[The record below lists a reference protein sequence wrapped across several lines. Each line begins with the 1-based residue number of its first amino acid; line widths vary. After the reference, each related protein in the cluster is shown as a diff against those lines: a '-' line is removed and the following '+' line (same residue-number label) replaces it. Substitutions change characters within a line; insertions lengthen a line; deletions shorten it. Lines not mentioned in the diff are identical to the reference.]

1 MNPDDEAPTVANMAM
16 DVYDN
21 PPSSWEDV
29 KFLETTQLRTRE
41 ALTEVLQDMAHVKRE
56 AKTCKILGE
65 HLFRKYV
72 DAFFGSSFDD
82 ESRDEFFRKL
92 EEEEEVIKKRGRKSK
107 KMKNATIAKDAQA
120 KGEHIIWRG
129 DFL

>member
-1 MNPDDEAPTVANMAM
+1 MAM
-16 DVYDN
+16 EIYN
-21 PPSSWEDV
+21 GPPPYQEYV

-120 KGEHIIWRG
+120 KGEHII
-129 DFL
+129 